1 MKKRLF
7 ALCLIL
13 LMFLVSICSFAES
26 SRCRCDRLLDENG
39 LCTKCGKAPSECV
52 CDCWCGRSSRVI
64 QSDAGSILICEKCG
78 SSCALCSCSDK
89 RYAQRRESLELD
101 GKIVMN
107 DLPKSGI
114 IAQIACIVAV
124 LVSFSLVLWLFSA
137 RKKSSTMEREKIEKK
152 QRRSHAT
159 IMDKIETQAKSAE
172 APKKKS
178 DIATAAEKNIKWPL
192 SDVGI
197 GIAAY
202 ELTNAVEF
210 HRSDVST
217 VTDMTLFSLG
227 SYLDEEG
234 TLESAFRGA
243 YGKTVEKLAAVYM
256 ATRSADGSKIRAA
269 RPFFEEDF
277 FEKNEA
283 AISAILA
290 ETGVDQSSVHQ
301 LLKLP
306 FDMTV
311 RIGSSE
317 PQVQRF
323 AKEKCDLYTA
333 ESSSGSYLKQ
343 SRFPQITEQGRNS
356 V

>member
-1 MKKRLF
+1 MKKNVFSVCLLLF
-7 ALCLIL
+7 V
-13 LMFLVSICSFAES
+13 FLFTSVTVADGA
-26 SRCRCDRLLDENG
+26 RCRCDRLLDENG
-39 LCTKCGKAPSECV
+39 LCTKCGEVSSACS
-52 CDCWCGRSSRVI
+52 CDCWCGRSSRVMETGV
-64 QSDAGSILICEKCG
+64 GSILICEKCG
-78 SSCALCSCSDK
+78 SSCALCTCSDK
-89 RYAQRRESLELD
+89 QTAQRLEVLSLE
-101 GKIVMN
+101 GKTVMN
-107 DLPKSGI
+107 GLPRSGLA
-114 IAQIACIVAV
+114 AQIVCGVTV
-124 LVSFSLVLWLFSA
+124 LCAFALVLWIFSSQ
-137 RKKSSTMEREKIEKK
+137 KKNSTIEREKVEKR

-159 IMDKIETQAKSAE
+159 IMDKIETQAKTAE

-178 DIATAAEKNIKWPL
+178 DIASAAEKNIKWPIN
-192 SDVGI
+192 DIGI

-210 HRSDVST
+210 HRSDDSM
-217 VTDMTLFSLG
+217 VTDITMFSLG
-227 SYLDEEG
+227 SYLDPEG
-234 TLESAFRGA
+234 TLDAAFKGA
-243 YGKTVEKLAAVYM
+243 YGKTVENLSAVYM
-256 ATRSADGSKIRAA
+256 ATRSSDGSKIRAA

-277 FEKNEA
+277 FEKNEE

-290 ETGVDQSSVHQ
+290 DTGVDQSSVHQ

-306 FDMTV
+306 FRMEV

-343 SRFPQITEQGRNS
+343 SRFPQITESERGI